1 MTGVFVTAKY
11 GYRDKNKT
19 MIRKRAQ
26 KPEKFDFCAF
36 SLIPDAAAPGMLLL
50 KVCILYWP
58 LPLKGLTVVP
68 ASLALQ

>member
-19 MIRKRAQ
+19 MIRKEHRNRRNSISVL
-26 KPEKFDFCAF
+26 F
-36 SLIPDAAAPGMLLL
+36 LIPDADAPGMLLL

-58 LPLKGLTVVP
+58 LPLNGLTVVP